1 LLASSRFL
9 RSATSQA
16 AIAYA
21 VAFALTFVAS
31 TGVVLLVGTCRAFG
45 HSALLESE
53 TQRFARSASGLMA
66 CALVEAFVL
75 ASVALGAPHV
85 RGSRIESL
93 RLGASQASR
102 IGSAAAVLGLV
113 GLSAAGGAV
122 IELLRRHA
130 LGVTDTLAA
139 ALEVGPSSLL
149 PLALFSLGLAPAFA
163 EELFF
168 RGLLQPKLA
177 QRWGGGPAVVLTAA
191 AFGVFHLDLA
201 QGAVAFVAGLLL
213 GWVAERFRSV
223 RPCIAAHATNNML
236 FVVLAAF
243 SPRWAGSMRM
253 QPWVLACGVVVLAT
267 SIGVLGRGVSL
278 KLSHSVSSRR
288 PLSDRARDPYSQ
300 S

>member
-1 LLASSRFL
+1 MLGSSRFL

-31 TGVVLLVGTCRAFG
+31 TGVVLIVGAGRAFG
-45 HSALLESE
+45 HPALLESE
-53 TQRFARSASGLMA
+53 TQRFASSASGLMA

-75 ASVALGAPHV
+75 ASMALGSPHV
-85 RGSRIESL
+85 RGARIDSL

-139 ALEVGPSSLL
+139 ALERGPSSLL

-177 QRWGGGPAVVLTAA
+177 QSWGRGPAIALTSV

-213 GWVAERFRSV
+213 GWVAERFGSV

-243 SPRWAGSMRM
+243 SPSWAGSMRM
-253 QPWVLACGVVVLAT
+253 QPWVLACGVVVLAA

-278 KLSHSVSSRR
+278 NLSRSVSSRR
-288 PLSDRARDPYSQ
+288 PLSERARDPYSQ
-300 S
+300 L